1 MSCLVFTINKLILIK
16 FNNNTFYYN
25 IIKIMDEFQQEMLQK
40 MIKENNTENNTE
52 KIRSLK
58 HSSKIRKDVLILLTL
73 KEKIAIE
80 ILKHLTENANPKLG
94 FYFVII
100 QLFIIK

>member
-52 KIRSLK
+52 KIRTLK
-58 HSSKIRKDVLILLTL
+58 HSSKIRKDVSN
-73 KEKIAIE
+73 IA
-80 ILKHLTENANPKLG
+80 N
-94 FYFVII
+94 
-100 QLFIIK
+100 IKRRKSQ